1 MEFST
6 LFFDGFPK
14 KGPIINYSTL
24 FKLLPY
30 SINNNW
36 MPHLWLYPSS
46 LRAGRDKRGSCIEA
60 ILEIIKMK
68 TLSGK
73 VTNMKTL
80 SGESCPSFM
89 FPSPASS
96 DIFLRFPLLDTVS
109 RPDIFSHSIY
119 RADRQHMLLEL
130 ETNLHKI

>member
-1 MEFST
+1 
-6 LFFDGFPK
+6 
-14 KGPIINYSTL
+14 
-24 FKLLPY
+24 
-30 SINNNW
+30 
-36 MPHLWLYPSS
+36 MPHLWLYLSS

-80 SGESCPSFM
+80 SGESCQSFM

-109 RPDIFSHSIY
+109 RLNIFSHSIY

-130 ETNLHKI
+130 ETNLHEVRSFTIMEKAPIRAFY

>member
-1 MEFST
+1 MS
-6 LFFDGFPK
+6 
-14 KGPIINYSTL
+14 
-24 FKLLPY
+24 
-30 SINNNW
+30 W
-36 MPHLWLYPSS
+36 WLYLSS
-46 LRAGRDKRGSCIEA
+46 LCAGRDKRGSCIEA

-80 SGESCPSFM
+80 SGESCCPSFM

-130 ETNLHKI
+130 ETNLLEV